1 MCFIYL
7 NPKAM
12 EKLKTGHSQGRSGK
26 LIAPELVGE
35 VRVERFESIGLVS
48 TACMNSD
55 YMRSE
60 TILSLLRNSKLFGTN
75 NSALW

>member
-1 MCFIYL
+1 
-7 NPKAM
+7 M
-12 EKLKTGHSQGRSGK
+12 EKLKTGHSEGRSGK

-35 VRVERFESIGLVS
+35 VRVERFESTGLVS
-48 TACMNSD
+48 IACMNSD
-55 YMRSE
+55 YMRRE